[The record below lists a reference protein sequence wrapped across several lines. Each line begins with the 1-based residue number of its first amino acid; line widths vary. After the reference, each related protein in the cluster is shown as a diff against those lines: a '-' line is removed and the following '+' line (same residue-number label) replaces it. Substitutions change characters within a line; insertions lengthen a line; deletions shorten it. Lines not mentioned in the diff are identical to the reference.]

1 MVRVQ
6 GKMEESVVSS
16 VPIRRAGHPF
26 HRDIDRAPIENELKR
41 DLVSERPITIAST
54 ATAVPPNVLSRELV
68 KDYIGGVF
76 NLSGRRLDAI
86 LEVIDNSKIDR
97 RYSIFPV
104 DYLIE
109 PRPLAQTSGEYR
121 EHAIALGRSVV
132 QEALDRASITP
143 QDVDL
148 FITVSC
154 TGVMI
159 PSVDAYL
166 AQQMGF
172 RSNVRRLPIT
182 ELGCAAGAA
191 GLTRALEYLRA
202 YPEAT
207 VLLAAIE
214 LPTLTFQRKD
224 FSQANLISAVLFGDG
239 AAAAVI
245 TGRDARG
252 PAILD
257 SESFLFPESIDA
269 MGFDLR
275 DTGFHI
281 VLAKEVPQL
290 IRDRIGG
297 LVDDFLARHSLTR
310 KQVKS
315 WLLHPG
321 GQKLLAYMEQEL
333 GLCRCEVEP
342 SWDVLRDYG
351 NLSSASV
358 LFVLN
363 EWLVRGKLNAGDR
376 GLLAAFGPGFSAEM
390 LLLQWN

>member
-1 MVRVQ
+1 MSTVPLYRSAPRV
-6 GKMEESVVSS
+6 
-16 VPIRRAGHPF
+16 
-26 HRDIDRAPIENELKR
+26 
-41 DLVSERPITIAST
+41 TIASAVT
-54 ATAVPPNVLSRELV
+54 VVPPNVLSCDLV
-68 KDYIGGVF
+68 KDYIGRVF
-76 NLSGRRLDAI
+76 QLSGRRLDAI
-86 LEVIDNSKIDR
+86 LEVIDNSKVDR

-109 PRPLAQTSGEYR
+109 PRPLEQTTREYR
-121 EHAIALGRSVV
+121 EHGILLARRVA
-132 QEALDRASITP
+132 QDALDRAGLTP
-143 QDVDL
+143 EDVDL
-148 FITVSC
+148 IVTVSC

-166 AQQMGF
+166 AHQMGF
-172 RSNVRRLPIT
+172 RPNVRRLPIT

-191 GLTRALEYLRA
+191 GLSRAWEYVLA

-207 VLLAAIE
+207 VLLIATE

-224 FSQANLISAVLFGDG
+224 FSQANLISAILFGDG

-245 TGRDARG
+245 TGRPSSG
-252 PAILD
+252 PAILA
-257 SESFLFPESIDA
+257 SESYLFPDSLEA

-297 LVDDFLARHSLTR
+297 LVDAFLARQALTR
-310 KQVKS
+310 AQMKA

-321 GQKLLAYMEQEL
+321 GQKLLAYMAQEL
-333 GLCRCEVEP
+333 GICQCQVQP

-358 LFVLN
+358 LFVLK
-363 EWLVRGKLNAGDR
+363 EWLERKQMAPGDR

-390 LLLQWN
+390 LLLQWT